1 MSATMKLSGWG
12 LLAIGTL
19 SLLAQDTLAA
29 PTAVAGDSSVPFAK
43 IEQVV
48 VDHFRAIPDYQPGT
62 IITRSQV
69 EAVLRK
75 LDRLGWPVAD
85 RNEILGQV
93 LADDEWL
100 VQELRTSDGR
110 KFAAHIAGQPE
121 GYDRLD
127 RLTRLTNGR
136 RTVRDLIHGPGGYRM
151 IEYMT
156 QSRGGQE
163 LGKMLSKA
171 PNGADFNS
179 PTGRIYTVDA
189 LLARLKTSYQE
200 ANKAPR

>member
-1 MSATMKLSGWG
+1 MSATKRSRWALI
-12 LLAIGTL
+12 AIGTMA
-19 SLLAQDTLAA
+19 LLAQALLGVA
-29 PTAVAGDSSVPFAK
+29 TAVAGDSSPAFSK

-75 LDRLGWPVAD
+75 LDRLGWPVAGRD
-85 RNEILGQV
+85 EILGRV
-93 LADDEWL
+93 LADGEWL
-100 VQELRTSDGR
+100 VQELRSSDGR
-110 KFAAHIAGQPE
+110 KFASHIAAQPE

-127 RLTRLTNGR
+127 RLTRLTDGKR
-136 RTVRDLIHGPGGYRM
+136 IVRDLVQGPGGYRM

-156 QSRGGQE
+156 QSRGGRE

-171 PNGADFNS
+171 PSGAGFNQ

-189 LLARLKTSYQE
+189 LLTQLKKSYQ
-200 ANKAPR
+200 ATKKSSP